1 MVKIGVKHI
10 NIYQISFRF
19 QEPVDALMNVG
30 AATEEEAVEKLTK
43 EIEQYGTNLE
53 VFNIQVV
60 GTYTESEQQQQQQ
73 EEKQPDL
80 ALPDNVI
87 VFPQHPTKQ

>member
-1 MVKIGVKHI
+1 
-10 NIYQISFRF
+10 
-19 QEPVDALMNVG
+19 MNVG